1 MTGVPSPEF
10 TRYKVEANG
19 QETRRERAYD
29 LVLWMVIAVACVVI
43 VVFAYLLISGG

>member
-10 TRYKVEANG
+10 TRYKVEASA
-19 QETRRERAYD
+19 QDTHRRRAYD
-29 LVLWMVIAVACVVI
+29 LVLWVAIAIACVVI